1 MKQCALLPKVAHV
14 RSALFRVRGHKEG
27 LILNR
32 ACAALMQR
40 DRSNKQDS
48 PDTLSVQTLLKL
60 FVLEPVQT
68 ELRLRPAKAS

>member
-14 RSALFRVRGHKEG
+14 RSALFRIRGHKEG
-27 LILNR
+27 QILNR

-48 PDTLSVQTLLKL
+48 PDTLSAVSAQWP
-60 FVLEPVQT
+60 FIMGG
-68 ELRLRPAKAS
+68 R